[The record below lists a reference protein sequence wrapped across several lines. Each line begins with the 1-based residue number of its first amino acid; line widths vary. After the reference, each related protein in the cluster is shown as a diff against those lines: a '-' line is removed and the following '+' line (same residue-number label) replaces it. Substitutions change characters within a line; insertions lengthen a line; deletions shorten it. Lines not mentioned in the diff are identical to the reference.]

1 MISKAQQH
9 IYEIF
14 TGAVGFITIETIT
27 AAEAETLIKIAC
39 QIIVTAAT
47 VYTVL
52 KKKRWKFAQ

>member
-9 IYEIF
+9 IFEIF

-27 AAEAETLIKIAC
+27 AAEAETFIKILC
-39 QIIVTAAT
+39 QLIVTAAT

-52 KKKRWKFAQ
+52 KKKR